1 MSTITRTIFG
11 AGINS
16 ALQSGIAY
24 VPQEKS
30 TLNEKFS
37 IATNEG
43 PGPDDYYRTNYIVI
57 GNRGH
62 RSVTGADG
70 IPYTTANQHKAT
82 DAACFGH
89 IPFVLREISDDLSPT
104 ERERYAL
111 RRQEEHN
118 GRQYFAYYAKRLNL
132 SSATVNMQET
142 SIGDDGT
149 QTTQPFVPTNA
160 NLNPVPLSDT
170 EQESNVITA
179 SGNYVSASVPV
190 TINFNAQDATEL
202 RNVARII
209 YGSEDYAIISEM
221 AWVAGV
227 ERTVTGPGPG
237 SSNINYRELVGAQVT
252 TFVTTYYQLNMQNNG
267 FTFTADVGVTEP
279 LFAIEESST
288 EASSGG

>member
-1 MSTITRTIFG
+1 MSTITRTIYG

-16 ALQSGIAY
+16 ALQLGIPY

-30 TLNEKFS
+30 TLNEKLA

-43 PGPDDYYRTNYIVI
+43 PGPDDRYRTNYIVI
-57 GNRGH
+57 GNGGH

-70 IPYTTANQHKAT
+70 IPYTTANQHRAT
-82 DAACFGH
+82 DAACFRH

-104 ERERYAL
+104 ERERYGL
-111 RRQEEHN
+111 RRQESHS

-132 SSATVNMQET
+132 DSAEVSMQET
-142 SIGDDGT
+142 AIGEDGT
-149 QTTQPFVPTNA
+149 QTSQPFVPTNA

-179 SGNYVSASVPV
+179 SGNYVSASVP
-190 TINFNAQDATEL
+190 TAINFNAQDAEEL
-202 RNVARII
+202 RNVARIL

-221 AWVAGV
+221 AWVSGV
-227 ERTVTGPGPG
+227 ERIITGPGAG
-237 SSNINYRELVGAQVT
+237 SSSINYREVIGSQVT

-267 FTFTADVGVTEP
+267 FTFTADMGVTEP
-279 LFAIEESST
+279 LFAIEESS
-288 EASSGG
+288 